1 MAKMNQTLKEAL
13 QIVVFLL
20 VVGILLMAFVIYPLN
35 RTEAIFARADIE
47 EYNADS
53 LGPNDPAPFAELPA
67 SVDTFRVDTDGLTT
81 LAAVYLTPTA
91 DSTLSPNGTVLL
103 LHDER
108 TDRNSMIP
116 MAQALLEANYA
127 VCLYDQRAS
136 GLSTGGYHSDGEL
149 EATDLIEL
157 IRYLDIRDKIVHPLV
172 IVGQAA
178 GADAAL
184 IAASEEARLN
194 AAVAIEPYITTDRW
208 IKMRT
213 DEHDTY
219 WVPFPQTLYEF
230 WYELRSGY
238 APEYRRL
245 EDIDAVNCQSL
256 ILASSDYLECEE
268 IQALAAASGD
278 KLQVEPRPADD
289 TALITQVVKF
299 VTGLTPA
306 QPEQ

>member
-1 MAKMNQTLKEAL
+1 MAKMNQTVKEII

-35 RTEAIFARADIE
+35 RTQAIFARPDIE
-47 EYNADS
+47 EFDADS
-53 LGPNDPAPFAELPA
+53 VGPNDPAPFAELPA
-67 SVDTFRVDTDGLTT
+67 KIDTFRVDTDGLTT
-81 LAAVYLTPTA
+81 LACVYLTPLSDSAMPPAGTA
-91 DSTLSPNGTVLL
+91 LL

-108 TDRNSMIP
+108 SDRNSMTGL
-116 MAQALLEANYA
+116 ATAFLEVNYA
-127 VCLYDQRAS
+127 VCLYDQRAT

-157 IRYLDIRDKIVHPLV
+157 IRYLDLRDKIVHPLV

-184 IAASEEARLN
+184 IAAAEESRLN
-194 AAVAIEPYITTDRW
+194 AVVAIEPYITTDRW

-219 WVPFPQTLYEF
+219 WIPFPQTLYEF

-238 APEYRRL
+238 APNYRRL

-256 ILASSDYLECEE
+256 VLASSDYLECEE
-268 IQALAAASGD
+268 IKALADISSD
-278 KLQVEPRPADD
+278 KMQVKPRPADQAEL
-289 TALITQVVKF
+289 TALVVEF
-299 VTGLTPA
+299 VTGLAPA